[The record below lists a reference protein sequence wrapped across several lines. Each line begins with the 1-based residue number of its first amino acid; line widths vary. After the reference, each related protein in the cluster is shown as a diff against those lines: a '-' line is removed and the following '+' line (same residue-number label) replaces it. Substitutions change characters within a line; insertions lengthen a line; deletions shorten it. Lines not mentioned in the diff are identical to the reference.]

1 MSKTLE
7 ELGYEKEENR
17 FYIIFRKQRKDYAY
31 LEPSMKEIVFDKPRK
46 EVFGEI
52 VVQERLAYF
61 FKEPKL
67 IRTCFS
73 MEELKAIYKYCEDN
87 KWI

>member
-7 ELGYEKEENR
+7 ELGYEKENIISPIDGRKLGER
-17 FYIIFRKQRKDYAY
+17 FWETKTYDFIAFYDEEKALRKPNGK
-31 LEPSMKEIVFDKPRK
+31 I
-46 EVFGEI
+46 
-52 VVQERLAYF
+52 
-61 FKEPKL
+61 
-67 IRTCFS
+67 T

>member
-7 ELGYEKEENR
+7 ELGYEKREDTPSKVLFIKDDFFAYHKIS
-17 FYIIFRKQRKDYAY
+17 FYKGTKDFTKTWGDYDA
-31 LEPSMKEIVFDKPRK
+31 EHI
-46 EVFGEI
+46 
-52 VVQERLAYF
+52 
-61 FKEPKL
+61 
-67 IRTCFS
+67 T

>member
-17 FYIIFRKQRKDYAY
+17 FYIIFRKQH
-31 LEPSMKEIVFDKPRK
+31 KEIVFDKVDR
-46 EVFGEI
+46 EVFGETI
-52 VVQERLAYF
+52 INEEF
-61 FKEPKL
+61 KL

-73 MEELKAIYKYCEDN
+73 MEELKAIYKWCEDN

>member
-7 ELGYEKEENR
+7 ELGYEIEENK
-17 FYIIFRKQRKDYAY
+17 FYIFFRKQN
-31 LEPSMKEIVFDKPRK
+31 KEIVFDKVAR
-46 EVFGEI
+46 EVFGESI
-52 VVQERLAYF
+52 INEE
-61 FKEPKL
+61 FKLLK
-67 IRTCFS
+67 TCFT

>member
-7 ELGYEKEENR
+7 ELGYEKTKERCAVCYKDGCKE
-17 FYIIFRKQRKDYAY
+17 IIFDYTNNSVNADMLIGDTVHATY
-31 LEPSMKEIVFDKPRK
+31 L
-46 EVFGEI
+46 
-52 VVQERLAYF
+52 
-61 FKEPKL
+61 
-67 IRTCFS
+67 T

>member
-1 MSKTLE
+1 MSETLE
-7 ELGYEKEENR
+7 DLGYEKEENR
-17 FYIIFRKQRKDYAY
+17 LYIVFRKQRKKYAF
-31 LEPSMKEIVFDKPRK
+31 LETTVKEIVFDKVSK

-52 VVQERLAYF
+52 VVEERG
-61 FKEPKL
+61 EPKL

-73 MEELKAIYKYCEDN
+73 MEELKAIYQYCIDN

>member
-7 ELGYEKEENR
+7 ELGYERREDTFNRTIYENDKGSIILFDNDSKE
-17 FYIIFRKQRKDYAY
+17 FVPSVDYYDAN
-31 LEPSMKEIVFDKPRK
+31 SI
-46 EVFGEI
+46 
-52 VVQERLAYF
+52 
-61 FKEPKL
+61 
-67 IRTCFS
+67 T

>member
-7 ELGYEKEENR
+7 ELGYEKREIFNIRKENVGIS
-17 FYIIFRKQRKDYAY
+17 FCSTDKQHAIDFNYKNKTIKKY
-31 LEPSMKEIVFDKPRK
+31 LEEIN
-46 EVFGEI
+46 
-52 VVQERLAYF
+52 
-61 FKEPKL
+61 
-67 IRTCFS
+67 

>member
-7 ELGYEKEENR
+7 ELGYEKEDIISNISGEKIGTR
-17 FYIIFRKQRKDYAY
+17 FWETRTYNLIDFYDEEKTIKK
-31 LEPSMKEIVFDKPRK
+31 S
-46 EVFGEI
+46 FGKI
-52 VVQERLAYF
+52 
-61 FKEPKL
+61 
-67 IRTCFS
+67 T

>member
-7 ELGYEKEENR
+7 ELGYDKIVDDSDMVRYKKSGEPINYFIS
-17 FYIIFRKQRKDYAY
+17 FYKDTKTVEANEVCYCIDY
-31 LEPSMKEIVFDKPRK
+31 PSELE
-46 EVFGEI
+46 
-52 VVQERLAYF
+52 
-61 FKEPKL
+61 
-67 IRTCFS
+67 

>member
-7 ELGYEKEENR
+7 ELGYEKEEYDNC
-17 FYIIFRKQRKDYAY
+17 
-31 LEPSMKEIVFDKPRK
+31 IVFEKGISEIYFYK
-46 EVFGEI
+46 EEKTVGG
-52 VVQERLAYF
+52 VNERMESKAF
-61 FKEPKL
+61 
-67 IRTCFS
+67 T

>member
-7 ELGYEKEENR
+7 ELGYEKIECEEYVAFGN
-17 FYIIFRKQRKDYAY
+17 KD
-31 LEPSMKEIVFDKPRK
+31 KEILFDKK
-46 EVFGEI
+46 KMEFTGEQFI
-52 VVQERLAYF
+52 PNGMFVIPAF
-61 FKEPKL
+61 
-67 IRTCFS
+67 T

>member
-7 ELGYEKEENR
+7 ELGYEKINKEKHT
-17 FYIIFRKQRKDYAY
+17 IFNLKDPITDTRIAFFEPYRTFCKQNDGELA
-31 LEPSMKEIVFDKPRK
+31 
-46 EVFGEI
+46 GEI
-52 VVQERLAYF
+52 
-61 FKEPKL
+61 
-67 IRTCFS
+67 T

>member
-7 ELGYEKEENR
+7 ELGYEKREDTPSVLRYWKQDEHEFCDYKIS
-17 FYIIFRKQRKDYAY
+17 FYKNIKKVEKTRGN
-31 LEPSMKEIVFDKPRK
+31 FDAVP
-46 EVFGEI
+46 F
-52 VVQERLAYF
+52 
-61 FKEPKL
+61 
-67 IRTCFS
+67 T

>member
-7 ELGYEKEENR
+7 ELGYEKYVCDNGTIQYSKEEKTIN
-17 FYIIFRKQRKDYAY
+17 FYAN
-31 LEPSMKEIVFDKPRK
+31 KEI
-46 EVFGEI
+46 EVFH
-52 VVQERLAYF
+52 LF
-61 FKEPKL
+61 DDNSF
-67 IRTCFS
+67 T

>member
-17 FYIIFRKQRKDYAY
+17 FYIIFRKQRKEYAF
-31 LEPSMKEIVFDKPRK
+31 LETQIKEIVFDKVVK

-52 VVQERLAYF
+52 VAEERG
-61 FKEPKL
+61 EPKL
-67 IRTCFS
+67 IRTCFT